1 MVSNKHDCKERK
13 SKKIVQLL
21 LRPNFMVRQIAFE
34 ESKVFYKDGRRSY
47 LKKSYRNGNLWT
59 EKFCFV
65 AKGELFTSLLK
76 VKVHMNKFL
85 FTR

>member
-34 ESKVFYKDGRRSY
+34 ESKVFYKDERRSY
-47 LKKSYRNGNLWT
+47 LKKVTEMAIYGQKSSVLWP
-59 EKFCFV
+59 KANCLPV
-65 AKGELFTSLLK
+65 Y
-76 VKVHMNKFL
+76 
-85 FTR
+85 